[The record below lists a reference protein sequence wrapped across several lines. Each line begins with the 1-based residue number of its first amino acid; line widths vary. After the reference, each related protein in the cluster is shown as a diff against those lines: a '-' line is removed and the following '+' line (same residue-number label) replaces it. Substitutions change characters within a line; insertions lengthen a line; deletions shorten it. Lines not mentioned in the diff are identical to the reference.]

1 MADESDLDKY
11 DNVVVTAEDF
21 PIPQGNNNLS
31 SLAMFTQ
38 RKYYSEVIYP
48 NEFWAPTPF
57 DLWATRPLFGKVNQK
72 GEPIFAPSTYL
83 KQVENNV
90 WALDFVAD
98 AFADFKTEFLFL
110 NKNNPAG
117 TPYELLIP
125 TRGWASGLN
134 LYDNY
139 MDTVYDLFIN
149 YLENNK
155 VQNNL
160 LDFSEFMEVFYHFIN
175 NTSPNIPITFGQFVM
190 SKHCPPTISGLMI
203 DISTD
208 YHGNDVDK
216 FNHFLN
222 GNNCFICFAETA
234 EKFGFKL
241 DKNFPGRVIA
251 DINSPVMNRAGDINK
266 RPSEGGMGYMLRYP
280 KIPHTSKDLY
290 ALQPNPPA
298 RENIPRPD
306 EMSSNPF
313 EPGDTVAVAV
323 VRGDKP
329 LNLGQSKSGFT
340 YTLLK
345 NHTTLINRQ
354 REPGHRPRKYRQK
367 NILDFLKNRVLAA
380 RNNGL
385 FLPIYG
391 QVVSLSTSTNF
402 ENISQTIF
410 GTTYT
415 PPNEE
420 VAIIDI
426 KNLEGTMGVSPAGIW
441 MGNGEK
447 IWGVEA
453 DDDVENILDDGREYR
468 FTTGFWPAHMYVE
481 VPVSALHLKDGA
493 GPYIIKRFGERVNY
507 DTRLQKYIK
516 QKDAADKRYDD
527 QLKDYHDRIMPE
539 WNLNRIENEKE
550 WNFFEN
556 PNNKLTV
563 SNLFNRRFGSAN
575 LASVELLKQVC
586 MQFYYS
592 YAHVNPNAVV
602 SKVVPSGPNS
612 YKTKNKIIKR
622 EVINK
627 KLINEK
633 YPDTYWIKQYILL
646 CNAQSQQKYS
656 LNKLRLIR
664 QRAMEIYQ
672 HKGIKDSIAYVQ
684 KQMSH
689 MIEIDSMPPTVFKK

>member
-1 MADESDLDKY
+1 MAEESDLDKY
-11 DNVVVTAEDF
+11 ENVVVTAEDF

-38 RKYYSEVIYP
+38 RKYYSEIIYP
-48 NEFWAPTPF
+48 NEFWAPIPF
-57 DLWATRPLFGKVNQK
+57 DLWNTRPLFGKVNQK
-72 GEPIFAPSTYL
+72 GDPVFAPSTYL

-90 WALDFVAD
+90 WVLDFVAD

-149 YLENNK
+149 YLESNK

-190 SKHCPPTISGLMI
+190 SKNCPPTISGLMI

-208 YHGNDVDK
+208 YHGNDADK

-222 GNNCFICFAETA
+222 GNNCFICFAKTA
-234 EKFGFKL
+234 ERFGFKL
-241 DKNFPGRVIA
+241 DKNFPGRLIA
-251 DINSPVMNRAGDINK
+251 DINSPVMNRNGDINK

-280 KIPHTSKDLY
+280 RIPSIPKDLY
-290 ALQPNPPA
+290 EVQPVAPV
-298 RENIPRPD
+298 RENVPRPD
-306 EMSSNPF
+306 EVPSNPF
-313 EPGDTVAVAV
+313 EVGDTIAIAT
-323 VRGDKP
+323 VRSDKDH
-329 LNLGQSKSGFT
+329 LLGYN
-340 YTLLK
+340 YTMLK
-345 NHTTLINRQ
+345 DHTSLSNRQ
-354 REPGHRPRKYRQK
+354 REPGYRAKKYK
-367 NILDFLKNRVLAA
+367 GKDVLNFLKNKVLEDSI
-380 RNNGL
+380 NGHV
-385 FLPIYG
+385 LPLYG
-391 QVVSLSTSTNF
+391 HVVSLSTSTNF
-402 ENISQTIF
+402 QNLSETFF
-410 GTTYT
+410 GTNYT
-415 PPNEE
+415 PPDEE
-420 VAIIDI
+420 VVIIDL
-426 KNLEGTMGVSPAGIW
+426 KPLQGTFGSSPSGIW
-441 MGNGEK
+441 KGGAEAEK
-447 IWGVEA
+447 LMASSA
-453 DDDVENILDDGREYR
+453 DANVENVQPSEREYY
-468 FTTGFWPAHMYVE
+468 FTTAYHPQHVYLE
-481 VPVSALHLKDGA
+481 VPLSALHLKDSA
-493 GPYIIKRFGERVNY
+493 AAFTIKRFQDRVDY

-527 QLKDYHDRIMPE
+527 QIKDYNDRIIPA

-550 WNFFEN
+550 WDFFEN
-556 PNNKLTV
+556 PNNKLTI
-563 SNLFNRRFGSAN
+563 SNLFNRRYGSAN

-592 YAHVNPNAVV
+592 YAQVNPNVVV
-602 SKVVPSGPNS
+602 SKVDRCGPNS

-622 EVINK
+622 ETISK

-633 YPDTYWIKQYILL
+633 YPDTYWIKQYILF